1 MKKLSKK
8 FMLSIVAIALVVIA
22 LGTSTFAWFTLSNK
36 ASVGQFN
43 AEVTAGEGMELSLD
57 QINWYS
63 SIPEEVIQT
72 QIKTNFET
80 EFEAEPVGVVNTN
93 GAPIL
98 TAVTTTDLNAFNKL
112 KADQTGWETAIANV
126 DYIKIKIYVRAVNLN
141 TVSIDSL
148 LVTGTADDWKADA
161 NFTDGS
167 GQSVISG
174 EFVNV
179 SAANA
184 ARVGIKGTSTF
195 VFENEASSSAP
206 INHVLGNTIPTNGQ
220 ADYFYQKNLVNP
232 NDIEGAPES
241 VIDSDTT
248 VGTGVEVLTL
258 NPLTGTSYNT
268 GNFDLFVWFEGFDA
282 DTYDS
287 ILKMPLN
294 IKMSFK
300 GTPVV
305 VVTP

>member
-1 MKKLSKK
+1 MKNLTRKL
-8 FMLSIVAIALVVIA
+8 MLSIVAIALVVIA

-72 QIKTNFET
+72 QIKAN
-80 EFEAEPVGVVNTN
+80 FEAEPVGVVNTT

-98 TAVTTTDLNAFNKL
+98 TAVTTNDLISFNKL
-112 KADQTGWETAIANV
+112 KADQTGWEIATENV
-126 DYIKIKIYVRAVNLN
+126 DFIKIKIYVRAVNLN
-141 TVSIDSL
+141 TVSIDSIT
-148 LVTGTADDWKADA
+148 VTGASKSWTADA
-161 NFTDGS
+161 NFTDGAGQPVTS
-167 GQSVISG
+167 GTSVT
-174 EFVNV
+174 V

-232 NDIEGAPES
+232 NDIEGAPTT
-241 VIDSDTT
+241 VIDSVIT

-287 ILKMPLN
+287 ILEMSLN
-294 IKMSFK
+294 IKMSFE
-300 GTPVV
+300 GSLV
-305 VVTP
+305 